1 MEVWYNVL
9 VFMLVLVSIMLI
21 GIILVQSGQGDMG
34 SAMGGNTMNQAFGS
48 EGADKLLVRITTAL
62 ATIFMVLAI
71 AIQFA
76 GKGEVPDDSGLPS
89 NNTEQNNSS
98 NEGEAP
104 DNLGLPSNNT
114 EQNNSSKE
122 EVLPLSTDT
131 ETESNN

>member
-34 SAMGGNTMNQAFGS
+34 AAMGGNTMNQAFGS
-48 EGADKLLVRITTAL
+48 EGADKMLVRITTAL

-76 GKGEVPDDSGLPS
+76 GKDEVPLSLGLQSNTGGDKTSSGEVVNIDIEE
-89 NNTEQNNSS
+89 NK
-98 NEGEAP
+98 
-104 DNLGLPSNNT
+104 
-114 EQNNSSKE
+114 SSKE
-122 EVLPLSTDT
+122 EVINTEPSSTDT
-131 ETESNN
+131 ETE

>member
-34 SAMGGNTMNQAFGS
+34 AAMGGNTMNQAFGS

-62 ATIFMVLAI
+62 ATIFMILAI

-76 GKGEVPDDSGLPS
+76 GKGEASNNSGLSPEIK
-89 NNTEQNNSS
+89 TENNSS
-98 NEGEAP
+98 SNE
-104 DNLGLPSNNT
+104 DNQPPNT
-114 EQNNSSKE
+114 N
-122 EVLPLSTDT
+122 T
-131 ETESNN
+131 ETELDN

>member
-34 SAMGGNTMNQAFGS
+34 AAMGGNTMNQAFGS

-62 ATIFMVLAI
+62 ATIFMILAI

-76 GKGEVPDDSGLPS
+76 GKDK
-89 NNTEQNNSS
+89 
-98 NEGEAP
+98 AP
-104 DNLGLPSNNT
+104 ESLGLPSTLEESETSSGEVTDINI
-114 EQNNSSKE
+114 EKDNSSKE
-122 EVLPLSTDT
+122 EIIDTEIPSTDT
-131 ETESNN
+131 ETE

>member
-34 SAMGGNTMNQAFGS
+34 AAMGGNTMNQAFGS

-62 ATIFMVLAI
+62 ATIFMILAI

-76 GKGEVPDDSGLPS
+76 GKGEAPASLGLQS
-89 NNTEQNNSS
+89 NLEEGETPLGEVTNINTE
-98 NEGEAP
+98 E
-104 DNLGLPSNNT
+104 
-114 EQNNSSKE
+114 NNSSKE
-122 EVLPLSTDT
+122 ENINTDPPSTDT
-131 ETESNN
+131 ETE